1 MVGTIFQYVGLIRG
15 PIQSMEDLVEGLSMH
30 KDLLMVEEMEKVM
43 SKKGLLP
50 LLDKFVDISSIIIC
64 IPSFTIPN

>member
-43 SKKGLLP
+43 SIKDVLL
-50 LLDKFVDISSIIIC
+50 LLSKFVET
-64 IPSFTIPN
+64 P